1 MTMQENDRFDLT
13 PRQIVEYLDRY
24 IVGQVKAKK
33 SVAIA
38 LRNRIRRRRLPG
50 DIAKEVAPKNILM
63 VGPTGVG
70 KTEIARRLAD
80 LVKAPFVKVEATKF
94 TEVGYVGRDVES
106 IVRDLAEAAVAMVKK
121 RKIEDVQVPAA
132 ERAEQRLADALLPRP
147 EKKSAVPDFM
157 RLFGGGGSPEKERDR
172 DESPEEERLR
182 DSTRRKILA
191 LLREG
196 KLDDREVEID
206 VTESQSVGIPLLGG
220 AGMDSMGINIGDM
233 LGGMLPKKT
242 KRRRMKV
249 SEARTL
255 LAAEE
260 AEKLVDM
267 DAVVREALDKAQEEG
282 IVFLDEIDKVVAR
295 GGTGGP
301 DVSREGVQRITD
313 RYREGRIAMNRMAR
327 ELQSAYL
334 SEHLPLSPALQVTR
348 TAFIA
353 DPGSPADRLD
363 FNSLAY
369 QRLDRDSKES
379 DQMEVSYFGS
389 RDPNRRG
396 VVDLVRRV
404 SPLLDDKPEQGGRV
418 EVLATDID
426 LFDLKYLDPL
436 TGMWRDEWDSTSAM
450 REAGRLPLQVHI
462 TLVLNEGMRAGSTRR
477 STPHI
482 CFKPWPVTSTRRQLR
497 SSVLSPMRW
506 RPRPLS
512 SRTTHRLYRRRRPS
526 WAWTPRAVAH
536 TSTRWPGKRTSGK
549 FPENFCDWAASQLSS
564 FICTACCTAG

>member
-1 MTMQENDRFDLT
+1 MNVFENDRFDLT

-24 IVGQVKAKK
+24 IVGQEKAKK

-38 LRNRIRRRRLPG
+38 LRNRIRRRRLSG
-50 DIAKEVAPKNILM
+50 DIAREVAPKNILM

-121 RKIEDVQVPAA
+121 RKIEDVRVPAA

-157 RLFGGGGSPEKERDR
+157 RLFGGGASPEKEQER
-172 DESPEEERLR
+172 ESSAEEDRLR
-182 DSTRRKILA
+182 DSTRKKILA

-206 VTESQSVGIPLLGG
+206 VTESQSMGIPLLGG
-220 AGMDSMGINIGDM
+220 AGMDSMGVNISDM
-233 LGGMLPKKT
+233 LGGLLPKKT

-249 SEARTL
+249 SEARTM

-301 DVSREGVQRITD
+301 DVSREGVQRDLLPIVEGSPVQTKYGTVNTDHILFITAGAFSSVKPSD
-313 RYREGRIAMNRMAR
+313 LVP
-327 ELQSAYL
+327 ELQGRFPIRVELQPLTREDLARILVEPENSLLRQYTAL
-334 SEHLPLSPALQVTR
+334 LGTEGVNLEFTSDAVSEMALLAERMNGEMENIGARRLHAMIEHLLEDISFGAPETGQGTVSITPEFVRERLEPLIS
-348 TAFIA
+348 
-353 DPGSPADRLD
+353 
-363 FNSLAY
+363 
-369 QRLDRDSKES
+369 DS
-379 DQMEVSYFGS
+379 DI
-389 RDPNRRG
+389 RRY
-396 VVDLVRRV
+396 
-404 SPLLDDKPEQGGRV
+404 LL
-418 EVLATDID
+418 
-426 LFDLKYLDPL
+426 
-436 TGMWRDEWDSTSAM
+436 
-450 REAGRLPLQVHI
+450 
-462 TLVLNEGMRAGSTRR
+462 
-477 STPHI
+477 
-482 CFKPWPVTSTRRQLR
+482 
-497 SSVLSPMRW
+497 
-506 RPRPLS
+506 
-512 SRTTHRLYRRRRPS
+512 
-526 WAWTPRAVAH
+526 
-536 TSTRWPGKRTSGK
+536 
-549 FPENFCDWAASQLSS
+549 
-564 FICTACCTAG
+564 

>member
-1 MTMQENDRFDLT
+1 MNIQENDRFDLT

-24 IVGQVKAKK
+24 IVGQEKAKK

-38 LRNRIRRRRLPG
+38 LRNRIRRRRLPEN
-50 DIAKEVAPKNILM
+50 IAKEVAPKNILM

-106 IVRDLAEAAVAMVKK
+106 IVRDLAETAVAMVKK
-121 RKIEDVQVPAA
+121 RKIEDVRIPAA

-147 EKKSAVPDFM
+147 ERKSAVPDFM
-157 RLFGGGGSPEKERDR
+157 RLFGGGGSPEKEMEQD
-172 DESPEEERLR
+172 DSPEEERLR
-182 DSTRRKILA
+182 DSTRKKILA

-233 LGGMLPKKT
+233 LGGLLPKKT

-249 SEARTL
+249 SEARTM

-301 DVSREGVQRITD
+301 DVSREGVQRDLLPIVEGSPVQTKYGTVNTDHILFITAGAFSSVKPSD
-313 RYREGRIAMNRMAR
+313 LVPELQGRFPIRVELQPLTREDLARILVEPENSLLRQYTALLATEGVNMDFTPGAVAEMAR
-327 ELQSAYL
+327 LAERMNGEMENIGARRLHAMI
-334 SEHLPLSPALQVTR
+334 EHLLENISFAAPEEGQGTVSVTPEFVRERLEPLIS
-348 TAFIA
+348 
-353 DPGSPADRLD
+353 
-363 FNSLAY
+363 
-369 QRLDRDSKES
+369 DS
-379 DQMEVSYFGS
+379 DI
-389 RDPNRRG
+389 RRY
-396 VVDLVRRV
+396 
-404 SPLLDDKPEQGGRV
+404 LL
-418 EVLATDID
+418 
-426 LFDLKYLDPL
+426 
-436 TGMWRDEWDSTSAM
+436 
-450 REAGRLPLQVHI
+450 
-462 TLVLNEGMRAGSTRR
+462 
-477 STPHI
+477 
-482 CFKPWPVTSTRRQLR
+482 
-497 SSVLSPMRW
+497 
-506 RPRPLS
+506 
-512 SRTTHRLYRRRRPS
+512 
-526 WAWTPRAVAH
+526 
-536 TSTRWPGKRTSGK
+536 
-549 FPENFCDWAASQLSS
+549 
-564 FICTACCTAG
+564 